1 MLLPPASGV
10 LAFAVKLM
18 IWALI
23 QKIAWTA
30 IAILA
35 VILLLAAFVPKIKQC
50 QDLQKVEAQKAEE
63 LRIEQEIYD
72 QLKQQQERLR
82 TDPHFVERIAREE
95 IGLAK
100 PGELIFKFVDDEP
113 ATTSAPRR

>member
-1 MLLPPASGV
+1 
-10 LAFAVKLM
+10 M

-23 QKIAWTA
+23 QKIAWTI

-35 VILLLAAFVPKIKQC
+35 VVLVLVAFVPKIKQY
-50 QDLQKVEAQKAEE
+50 QDLQKVEAQKAEDV
-63 LRIEQEIYD
+63 RIEQEIYD

-100 PGELIFKFVDDEP
+100 PGELVFKFVDDE
-113 ATTSAPRR
+113 ATSSNTPPHRK